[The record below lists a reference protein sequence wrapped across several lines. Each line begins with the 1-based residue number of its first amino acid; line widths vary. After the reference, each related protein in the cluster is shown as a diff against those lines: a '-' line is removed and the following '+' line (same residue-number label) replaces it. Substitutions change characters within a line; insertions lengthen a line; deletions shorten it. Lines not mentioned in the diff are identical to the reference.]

1 MQAKTIGIERLVR
14 QLESEYDLSDGMPSE
29 RKCHRHHLAWLTVV
43 MLRELSALVDE
54 AESDEGVKKALS
66 VRMDRLRAQGII

>member
-1 MQAKTIGIERLVR
+1 
-14 QLESEYDLSDGMPSE
+14 MPSE